1 MKTTTLFCLLCL
13 LLLSS
18 CVTTKINSSN
28 KDDYSVIKENKM
40 YVIKTKSLG
49 IIRHFK
55 FITKT
60 NESIT
65 GIYQNNE
72 LQINKNDILKINK
85 FSLGKTL
92 ALIITPIIIIVPIS
106 SIKLNYY
113 KDTGKPIVGP

>member
-1 MKTTTLFCLLCL
+1 
-13 LLLSS
+13 
-18 CVTTKINSSN
+18 
-28 KDDYSVIKENKM
+28 M

-49 IIRHFK
+49 TIRHFK
-55 FITKT
+55 FLNKT

-92 ALIITPIIIIVPIS
+92 PLIITPIIIIVPIS

-113 KDTGKPIVGP
+113 KDTEKPIVGP